1 DKLVT
6 GVQTCALP
14 ISAAWSG
21 TAAAL
26 ERAAHRIRDITPGAR
41 GRQWCRRA
49 VLVDDIKERV
59 PICHRDPGIAHPDVE
74 LALVLHIG
82 LLREPRAL
90 GRHPPCVVGLG

>member
-49 VLVDDIKERV
+49 MLVDDIKERV

-82 LLREPRAL
+82 LLQIGRASCRERGWVL
-90 GRHPPCVVGLG
+90 G